1 MKLHWSLQ
9 VSRLQKLS
17 SPYIDSA
24 HKFFLRIFLDSSWVT
39 VFRGPKTWWLKACL
53 QAGTAAHTCSCRTGE
68 AEERESPR
76 AQGQPG
82 LHREFKAS
90 WGSTMSPYLQTKQ
103 ETTLLNHTWVKEMK
117 TRKYHNLKKI
127 SKLFKMLR
135 GDKFVSFNINIMKSK
150 WK

>member
-17 SPYIDSA
+17 SPYTDSA
-24 HKFFLRIFLDSSWVT
+24 HKFFLRIFLDSHELLFSEGQ
-39 VFRGPKTWWLKACL
+39 RRRLKACL
-53 QAGTAAHTCSCRTGE
+53 QAGTAAHACSCRTGE

-76 AQGQPG
+76 VQVQPG

-90 WGSTMSPYLQTKQ
+90 WGSTMSPYLQTTQ

-117 TRKYHNLKKI
+117 TRKYHNFKKI
-127 SKLFKMLR
+127 SKLFKVLR